1 MPASRR
7 PVVLVPYLTHIEPGC
22 DQGLRELEQRGIE
35 VRRYPS
41 TAAVDRTRCDAA
53 TAALEAGFDELIW
66 IDSDI
71 RFDPDD
77 VERLRGHDLPI
88 VAGVYAK
95 KGVQDLAVHLQDGTT
110 EVTMGEGGGL
120 YDVRYV
126 GAGFLCTQRM
136 VYDDIQRTFSLPV
149 CNTKFGARTV
159 PYFLPMV
166 IAEGGANPQGTGSP
180 GGPPAYW
187 YLGEDYAFCER
198 ARQAGHKIVVDTTI
212 RLGHIGSYTYGW
224 EDAGQVV
231 PRVTSA
237 TFRFDQRALPKPA

>member
-1 MPASRR
+1 MTASRR
-7 PVVLVPYLTHIEPGC
+7 PLVLVPYLTHIEPGC
-22 DQGLRELEQRGIE
+22 EQGLRALEQRGLE

-53 TAALEAGFDELIW
+53 TAALDQGFDELIW

-71 RFDPDD
+71 RFEPDD

-95 KGVQDLAVHLQDGTT
+95 KGVQDLALHLEDGTT
-110 EVTMGEGGGL
+110 ELAMGEGGRL

-126 GAGFLCTQRM
+126 GAGFLCTQRL
-136 VYDDIQRTFSLPV
+136 VYEDIQRTFSLPV
-149 CNTKFGARTV
+149 CNTRFGARTV

-166 IAEGGANPQGTGSP
+166 IAD
-180 GGPPAYW
+180 GGPYW

-198 ARQAGHKIVVDTTI
+198 ARQSGHKIVIDTTI

-224 EDAGQVV
+224 EDAGQAI

-237 TFRFDQRALPKPA
+237 TFRFHKPGEPPTSS